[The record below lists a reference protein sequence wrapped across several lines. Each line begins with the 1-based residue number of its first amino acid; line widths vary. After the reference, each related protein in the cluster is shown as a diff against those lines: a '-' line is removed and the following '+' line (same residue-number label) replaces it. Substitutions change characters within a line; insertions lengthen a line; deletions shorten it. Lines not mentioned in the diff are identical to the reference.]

1 MKKAG
6 TTKMW
11 GVLALV
17 TVLAGSAALTGCGKK
32 NAEETTLAEETTAA
46 GTAAELAT
54 AGITAIETITEA
66 ETEAEI
72 STEGMVKSFLT
83 GEWVDES
90 IGTKR
95 PLAIMISN
103 VKAAVPGSGLNTAG
117 VIYETPMEGG
127 EVRLEILTEN
137 YETLERIGSIRSAR
151 TYHPWIAAEFDA
163 IYVHYGRSDYVISD
177 LNSGNID
184 DIDGVTSRGTSA
196 FYRTTD
202 RVAPHNAY
210 TTPEL
215 LDAKI
220 ESLGFEREYDDD
232 YEGKFT
238 FAEDDSP
245 VTLTDGQE
253 AAKVTIGYLVNQPWF
268 EYNEEDQLYYR
279 YQYGEAQIDELDG
292 EQVTCTNII
301 VQYCSYT
308 MQDDDYTKNIYTV
321 GEGTGVYITG
331 GRAETISWSK
341 ADKWS
346 NTIFTDENG
355 EEITLNQGRTW
366 VCIVLPSMTGEIT
379 LE

>member
-1 MKKAG
+1 MKKTG
-6 TTKMW
+6 TTRMW
-11 GVLALV
+11 GTFALLA
-17 TVLAGSAALTGCGKK
+17 VLAGSAALTGCGKK
-32 NAEETTLAEETTAA
+32 DAEETTQAAETTATETTTEA
-46 GTAAELAT
+46 ETTMAAET
-54 AGITAIETITEA
+54 TEA
-66 ETEAEI
+66 ETEEVI

-103 VKAAVPGSGLNTAG
+103 VKAAVPGSGLNSAG
-117 VIYETPMEGG
+117 VIYETPMEAG
-127 EVRLEILTEN
+127 EVRLEMLIEN
-137 YETLERIGSIRSAR
+137 YETLERIGSVRSAR

-184 DIDGVTSRGTSA
+184 DIDGVTSRGGSA

-202 RVAPHNAY
+202 REAPHNAY

-215 LDAKI
+215 LDTKI
-220 ESLGFEREYDDD
+220 ESLGFEREYDDE

-238 FAEDDSP
+238 FAEDGSP
-245 VTLTDGQE
+245 VTLTDGQD
-253 AAKVTIGYLVNQPWF
+253 ASKVTIGYVVNQPWF

-279 YQYGEAQIDELDG
+279 YQYGDAQIDELDG
-292 EQVTCTNII
+292 EQVTCKNII
-301 VQYCSYT
+301 VQYCEYT

-321 GEGTGVYITG
+321 GEGTGVYITEG
-331 GRAETISWSK
+331 KAETISWSK

-346 NTIFTDENG
+346 NTIYTDENG